1 MARWRR
7 PDAAAR
13 CCCRCTMNWCSNARR
28 RRSTASRG
36 WSSGRW
42 RACGNWR
49 CRWWWISG
57 SGRTGG
63 TRSRAALPGLCREED
78 QRFECAGLLFL
89 AQDQV
94 AVASGGVRGE
104 MGLAAV
110 VDRDAAGRREIEVT
124 AIGADGEEG
133 GGEIPGGAVVGH
145 ALVVAIGICDRVR
158 GHPGEI
164 ALDGGG
170 GEEQGTADFVSAE
183 NDGGGPGGAEFLGRG
198 DVGLDVVFG
207 VARGEVAGH
216 RGEEADLARD
226 ERAVGGRGDEA
237 REVGAEADLY
247 DHDARIGGGF
257 ERAAQHGGG
266 FGSRRAVGKA
276 VGIDVGAVGAA
287 AFGGSADHGA
297 VFGRLAVADD
307 TDRDSGAAIEG
318 VNEIDEGRGVA
329 VVLGDG
335 HGEEA
340 GFAAG
345 FEGVEDRESEGVID
359 VIADI
364 GVEEDGGGLSGAEG
378 GKEAE
383 GGKDGEQAHGGR
395 SEHQYID
402 CGGGRG
408 SAKLTSRRQA
418 RYRANSPTPVWR
430 GSQVVRPR
438 SAKPLFVGSI
448 PTRASIESHPYSCRN
463 VIDATRR

>member
-42 RACGNWR
+42 KACGNWR

-63 TRSRAALPGLCREED
+63 TRSSAASPGLGGEED
-78 QRFECAGLLFL
+78 ERFERAGLLFL
-89 AQDQV
+89 AQNQV
-94 AVASGGVRGE
+94 AVAAGGVRVE
-104 MGLAAV
+104 TGLAAV
-110 VDRDAAGRREIEVT
+110 VDRDAAWRREIEVT
-124 AIGADGEEG
+124 AIGADGVEG

-145 ALVVAIGICDRVR
+145 ALVVAVGIGDGVR
-158 GHPGEI
+158 GRPGEI

-183 NDGGGPGGAEFLGRG
+183 NDGSGPGGAEFLGRG

-226 ERAVGGRGDEA
+226 ECAVGGRGDEA
-237 REVGAEADLY
+237 REVGAEADL
-247 DHDARIGGGF
+247 HDDGARIGGGF

-266 FGSRRAVGKA
+266 FGRGRAVGEA
-276 VGIDVGAVGAA
+276 VGVDERAIGAA
-287 AFGGSADHGA
+287 ALGGDADHGA
-297 VFGRLAVADD
+297 VFGCLAAADH

-318 VNEIDEGRGVA
+318 VDEIDEGRGEA

-335 HGEEA
+335 HREEA
-340 GFAAG
+340 GLAAG
-345 FEGVEDRESEGVID
+345 FEGVEDGESEGVID

-364 GVEEDGGGLSGAEG
+364 GVENDGRGLRGAEG
-378 GKEAE
+378 SEKE
-383 GGKDGEQAHGGR
+383 DDEQAHGGAVR
-395 SEHQYID
+395 
-402 CGGGRG
+402 
-408 SAKLTSRRQA
+408 TSIYRLRWWEGKRR
-418 RYRANSPTPVWR
+418 N
-430 GSQVVRPR
+430 
-438 SAKPLFVGSI
+438 
-448 PTRASIESHPYSCRN
+448 
-463 VIDATRR
+463 